1 MWQIV
6 GSVLQQTQPPT
17 FFLLVSSIK
26 FTYSLRVFCCVMCLW
41 SNQGVV
47 LESIAGFITVLR
59 HADAKVQLVL
69 FYLILALCVAWRT
82 KNDSMGRR
90 TGEGEDTVNKS
101 RCRQTSTLLYS
112 TPVQIVFFKSRVS
125 FWIMGVDPAP
135 RDGNCRNSWT
145 AGATGACDRHVT
157 ARTLPC
163 LPTLTA
169 YRRFR
174 RRESDHDLAAGASPS
189 APLFI
194 FLISVVAA
202 NWTPVGYKR
211 SHLTKRHLLV
221 TEFFCDRVEVEI
233 DVQWFNR
240 REHTGA

>member
-1 MWQIV
+1 MPTTFVRPTPSLFSSGYISYNDGARLYRWRDRPGTNGKCVNNVWQIV

-202 NWTPVGYKR
+202 N
-211 SHLTKRHLLV
+211 
-221 TEFFCDRVEVEI
+221 
-233 DVQWFNR
+233 
-240 REHTGA
+240 